1 MCYYRDRHRGG
12 VTKEGGIP
20 AQVSRLANAVLAYAK
35 NIEKVEALLPV
46 VERIGYR
53 HICRDVKPVQYG
65 AVAECLL
72 AALKIQLKD
81 AATEDFIAAWK
92 EAIEHLAAVFIDVEA
107 KLRAELEEKAGYSG
121 FVAVV
126 VDQVEELDSKTVLSL
141 VPKDHGVPA
150 HEEGQFVGVRIETEG
165 NDPLMCTM
173 DVYGSHTDSLK
184 IVIADNEEK
193 ATKALKA
200 CTKGSV
206 LYVSVPCGKG
216 KSN

>member
-1 MCYYRDRHRGG
+1 M
-12 VTKEGGIP
+12 
-20 AQVSRLANAVLAYAK
+20 AV
-35 NIEKVEALLPV
+35 LLPV

-72 AALKIQLKD
+72 AALKIKLGD
-81 AATEDFIAAWK
+81 AATEDFISAWK
-92 EAIEHLAAVFIDVEA
+92 EAIEHLAAIFIDVEA
-107 KLRAELEEKAGYSG
+107 KLRSELERKAGYSG
-121 FVAVV
+121 FAEMV
-126 VDQVEELDSKTVLSL
+126 VDQVEQHDSKTVLSL
-141 VPKDHGVPA
+141 IPKEHGVPQ
-150 HEEGQFVGVRIETEG
+150 HEEGQFVGVRREEEG
-165 NDPLMCTM
+165 HDSLMCTM
-173 DVYGSHTDSLK
+173 DICGSHTDSLK

-193 ATKALKA
+193 ATKALRA